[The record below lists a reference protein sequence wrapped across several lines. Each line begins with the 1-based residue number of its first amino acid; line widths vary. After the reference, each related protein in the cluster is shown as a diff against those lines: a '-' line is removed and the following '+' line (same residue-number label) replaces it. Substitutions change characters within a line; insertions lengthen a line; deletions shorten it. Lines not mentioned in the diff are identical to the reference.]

1 MPSQGREIDCPEEE
15 GQVCAQQES
24 QITMQITTKRVGN
37 IRLTRTVILVL
48 LCVLLFSAGCG
59 RKTPPVPPDPPALPM
74 IVSVLLE
81 TQNER
86 VGISWELSEKD
97 RRLYE
102 NVAGFFVYRADVSLL
117 RADDRL
123 YPDNFR
129 QIASV
134 PFRDN
139 EAIPGRWY
147 FIDSPP
153 PGMAYYYKIRGF
165 LRSGETGPDSE
176 TVSVLINVHDN

>member
-1 MPSQGREIDCPEEE
+1 M
-15 GQVCAQQES
+15 
-24 QITMQITTKRVGN
+24 TMQLGTKRGDN
-37 IRLTRTVILVL
+37 TKLAGTVILVL
-48 LCVLLFSAGCG
+48 LCMLLFSAGCG
-59 RKTPPVPPDPPALPM
+59 RKASPVPPDPPALPT
-74 IVSVLLE
+74 IVNVLIE

-117 RADDRL
+117 RVDDGI
-123 YPDNFR
+123 YPHNFR

-139 EAIPGRWY
+139 KAIPGRWY
-147 FIDSPP
+147 YIDSPSP
-153 PGMAYYYKIRGF
+153 DMAYYYKIRGF

-176 TVSVLINVHDN
+176 TVSVLINVHND